1 MATHAAK
8 QDLEG
13 LPPETLQQIAG
24 YLHETPSLSA
34 FSLASKTCHSAAL
47 PSLFRN
53 IHLAVH
59 DRKALQR
66 DVDTLIEILSRSE
79 SASHVRRLSI
89 TGSLGLD
96 VEGGTAKLSTDEL
109 DTVKWFKETG
119 AYEIFDGQEP
129 VFKDN
134 GVHVCTEPV
143 IERSSEE
150 DMAWAPVV
158 GLIKTLPGLTT
169 LEYDCRNQFPPLL
182 LDAIEEHKCKLHHM
196 TFRLR
201 SLLSDTLDPY
211 EMALATS
218 PCLYKAQVRCA
229 WRDSNGDDD
238 FNEEAMMELAAGL
251 APNLKE
257 LVVVGLQPPIP
268 FVKRHRPRG
277 PWRGL
282 PGFVPG
288 KHTGSLTALTF
299 LASVYLSVDTV
310 QSWARHI
317 DFSCLRHLGLG
328 GGYTSS
334 GLTQR
339 GIDEEV
345 MDWMIQNCSFHRL
358 RSLRVHLSRDLI
370 VERPGFAD
378 TASTF
383 FKLFKPLYELSVS
396 GSLEPKILD
405 AILSRHGPTL
415 QKLSLRPIDRE
426 MIVPNGRALLD
437 MPMVFE
443 REHILQIQ
451 TQCPALRELAITVKR
466 TKSDATE
473 AKIYKIFGKMGCLQS
488 LFLTLDCSDR
498 RIAQDSTRT
507 NDPSFDEF
515 DREMYLELGLLK
527 GHVRDTFMNCAV
539 DETLAR
545 SIWETICGD
554 KKGRPLQSLKLWT
567 TGGGRWLS
575 FICHGGIL
583 DAAKYLSRS
592 WLIERRN
599 DNNMID
605 VRELGR
611 WGRKGRE
618 QIMAVML
625 YKRKGRRDLQQV
637 FRRIWPHKE
646 GSKDWRD
653 DWASLPLQS

>member
-1 MATHAAK
+1 MATHTAR

-47 PSLFRN
+47 PSMFRN
-53 IHLAVH
+53 IRLAVH
-59 DRKALQR
+59 SRKTLQH
-66 DVDTLIEILSRSE
+66 DIDTLIEILSRTE
-79 SASHVRRLSI
+79 SARHVRRLSI

-96 VEGGTAKLSTDEL
+96 VEGGTAKLSLDEL
-109 DTVKWFKETG
+109 YTEKWFKETG

-129 VFKDN
+129 VFINN
-134 GVHVCTEPV
+134 GEHVSTEPV

-158 GLIKTLPGLTT
+158 SLIKTLPGLTT

-201 SLLSDTLDPY
+201 SLLSDTPDPY

-238 FNEEAMMELAAGL
+238 FNQEAMMELAAGL

-268 FVKRHRPRG
+268 FSKRHRPRG

-282 PGFVPG
+282 PGFIPG
-288 KHTGSLTALTF
+288 KRTGSLTTLTF
-299 LASVYLSVDTV
+299 LGSVYMSVDTL

-317 DFSCLRHLGLG
+317 DFGWLRHLGLA
-328 GGYTSS
+328 GGYTTSE
-334 GLTQR
+334 LRQR
-339 GIDEEV
+339 ELGIDEEV

-358 RSLRVHLSRDLI
+358 RSLRVHLSRDLM

-383 FKLFKPLYELSVS
+383 FKLFEPLRELSVS
-396 GSLEPKILD
+396 GSLEAKILD

-415 QKLSLRPIDRE
+415 QKLTLRPMEYE
-426 MIVPNGRALLD
+426 MIIPNGRTLE
-437 MPMVFE
+437 MPMLFE

-451 TQCPALRELAITVKR
+451 AQCPALRELAITVKR
-466 TKSDATE
+466 TKSGATE
-473 AKIYKIFGKMGCLQS
+473 AKIYKSFGKMECLQS
-488 LFLTLDCSDR
+488 LFLTLDCSDW

-554 KKGRPLQSLKLWT
+554 KKGRPLQSLRLWT
-567 TGGGRWLS
+567 TGGGRWLNPLN
-575 FICHGGIL
+575 HGGMR

-599 DNNMID
+599 DKNMID

-611 WGRKGRE
+611 WGREGRE
-618 QIMAVML
+618 QIMAEML
-625 YKRKGRRDLQQV
+625 RRKSDLQQV

-653 DWASLPLQS
+653 DLASLPLQS

>member
-1 MATHAAK
+1 MAAHTVR

-24 YLHETPSLSA
+24 YLHEIPSLSA
-34 FSLASKTCHSAAL
+34 FSLASKTCHSAAI
-47 PSLFRN
+47 PSMFRN

-59 DRKALQR
+59 GRKALQR
-66 DVDTLIEILSRSE
+66 DVDTLIEILSRTE
-79 SASHVRRLSI
+79 SARHVRRLSI

-96 VEGGTAKLSTDEL
+96 VEGVTAKLSADEL
-109 DTVKWFKETG
+109 YTVEWFKETG

-129 VFKDN
+129 VFQDN
-134 GVHVCTEPV
+134 GEHVSTEPV
-143 IERSSEE
+143 IEKCSEE

-158 GLIKTLPGLTT
+158 SLIKILPGLTT
-169 LEYDCRNQFPPLL
+169 LKYDCRNQFPPLL

-201 SLLSDTLDPY
+201 SLLSDTPDPY

-229 WRDSNGDDD
+229 WRDSNGGDD

-257 LVVVGLQPPIP
+257 LVVVGLHPPIP
-268 FVKRHRPRG
+268 FLKRRRPRG

-288 KHTGSLTALTF
+288 KRTESLTTLTF
-299 LASVYLSVDTV
+299 LGPVYLSVDTM

-317 DFSCLRHLGLG
+317 DFGWLRHLGLA
-328 GGYTSS
+328 GGYTTSE
-334 GLTQR
+334 LRQR

-345 MDWMIQNCSFHRL
+345 MDWMLQNCSFHRL
-358 RSLRVHLSRDLI
+358 RSLRVHLSRDLM

-383 FKLFKPLYELSVS
+383 FKLFEPLCELSVS
-396 GSLEPKILD
+396 GSLDPKILD

-415 QKLSLRPIDRE
+415 QKLTLRPMECE
-426 MIVPNGRALLD
+426 MIIPNGRTLE
-437 MPMVFE
+437 MPMLFE

-451 TQCPALRELAITVKR
+451 AQCPGLRELAITVKR
-466 TKSDATE
+466 TKSGATE
-473 AKIYKIFGKMGCLQS
+473 AKIYKSFGKMECLQS
-488 LFLTLDCSDR
+488 LFLTLDCSDW

-554 KKGRPLQSLKLWT
+554 KKGRPLQSLRLWT

-575 FICHGGIL
+575 PLCDGGIL

-599 DNNMID
+599 DKDMID

-611 WGRKGRE
+611 WGREGRE
-618 QIMAVML
+618 QIMAEML
-625 YKRKGRRDLQQV
+625 RKKSDLQRV
-637 FRRIWPHKE
+637 FRRIWPQKE
-646 GSKDWRD
+646 GSKDWRE
-653 DWASLPLQS
+653 DWASLTLQS